1 MKHDPLLWMLAA
13 LVVFAV
19 MLIAAL
25 TYGILFFR

>member
-1 MKHDPLLWMLAA
+1 MKHDPLWWMFAA
-13 LVVFAV
+13 VVVFAV